1 MDSRIIYSLDK
12 YTVIFNMVETGLNK
26 GMELTT
32 HDGYEAQTRTLDKD
46 EVIELIK
53 YLIDTL

>member
-1 MDSRIIYSLDK
+1 
-12 YTVIFNMVETGLNK
+12 MVETGLNK
-26 GMELTT
+26 GLELTA